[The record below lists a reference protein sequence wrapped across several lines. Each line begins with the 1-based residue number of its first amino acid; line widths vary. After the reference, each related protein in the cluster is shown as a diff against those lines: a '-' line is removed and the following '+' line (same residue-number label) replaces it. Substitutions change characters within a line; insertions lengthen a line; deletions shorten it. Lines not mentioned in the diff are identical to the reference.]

1 MASVSVKIPT
11 AKVIALLEE
20 KIASLNEE
28 IANYPKAKE
37 DYAKAV
43 KAHQENIV
51 ALTIQALTT
60 KPEMVGSNYDSP
72 IRVQTNNYGRGS
84 SVSVT
89 IDADALGFPASPTEP
104 KNPND
109 TISVGREWVKP
120 LEVLENTLRTLR
132 LTEQETITSSTYANV
147 MRLL

>member
-11 AKVIALLEE
+11 AKVITLLED
-20 KIASLNEE
+20 KIATLNEE

-43 KAHQENIV
+43 KAHQESIV
-51 ALTIQALTT
+51 ALTIDALKNKSELIGT
-60 KPEMVGSNYDSP
+60 NYDNP
-72 IRVQTNNYGRGS
+72 IRVNTSNFRGT
-84 SVSVT
+84 SVSITLDV
-89 IDADALGFPASPTEP
+89 DALGFPASPTEP

-109 TISVGREWVKP
+109 TIPVGREWVKP
-120 LEVLENTLRTLR
+120 LDVLENTLKTLR

>member
-20 KIASLNEE
+20 KIATLHEE
-28 IANYPKAKE
+28 IANYPQAKE

-43 KAHQENIV
+43 KAHQENLV
-51 ALTIQALTT
+51 ALTIDALTN
-60 KPEMVGSNYDSP
+60 KPEMIGTEYDKA
-72 IRVQTNNYGRGS
+72 IRVSTSNYGRGS
-84 SVSVT
+84 SVS
-89 IDADALGFPASPTEP
+89 ISLDADALGFPASPTEP

-120 LEVLENTLRTLR
+120 LEVLESTLRTLR

>member
-11 AKVIALLEE
+11 AKVITLIEE

-43 KAHQENIV
+43 KAHQENLV
-51 ALTIQALTT
+51 ALTIDALTN
-60 KPEMVGSNYDSP
+60 KPEMIGTEYDKA
-72 IRVQTNNYGRGS
+72 IRVSTNNYGRS
-84 SVSVT
+84 SNVSIS
-89 IDADALGFPASPTEP
+89 IDADALGFPPAPVEP

-109 TISVGREWVKP
+109 TIAVGREWVKP